1 MRVTLFILFL
11 SLTISSA
18 TKSLDEQLEE
28 IKTLPKMTQ
37 KKIAVIM
44 GTIVADAAST
54 PLLWIY
60 DEKVSLQ

>member
-1 MRVTLFILFL
+1 MRVTLLILFL
-11 SLTISSA
+11 SLTSA
-18 TKSLDEQLEE
+18 NKSLDEQLEE

-60 DEKVSLQ
+60 DEKVSLE